1 MRRGTLVGMV
11 AACAGL
17 MVVPVGAQEI
27 HRDHVKYV
35 KPYHDPVL
43 KEMIDRDKK
52 LRREAEKK
60 TAEIVKELK
69 AQKRKEREE
78 RPRLRFDTSGIEHPA
93 GPDAFQQVWHFPPVA
108 QYLSGTC
115 WDFSTTSFMESEIK
129 RLTGQEIKLSE
140 MWTAY
145 WEYVNKAKGY
155 VETRGQSLFDQGS
168 ETNAL
173 TRVYAEHGVV
183 PEAAYKG
190 ILAEDGRVD
199 HSAMERHM
207 KELLEWCKDNNYW
220 DEDFIVSA
228 IRKIMDETM
237 GRPPESVTWQGN
249 TYTPQEFLSK
259 VCQLHADDYVSLM
272 STLSVPF
279 WTHGE
284 YRVPDNWWH
293 DKSYINVP
301 LDVWYATIVNAIK
314 AGESVVIGG
323 DVSEPGYYGQEDI
336 AVVPSFD
343 IPEQFID
350 QDSRELRFYN
360 HTSTDDHGI
369 HLVGYKRFKGE
380 DWFLIKDSARSS
392 RWGKYSGYYMYR
404 SDYVKLKMLT
414 FTVHKDFVKDILE
427 KVAANEKNLEEAKA
441 AEAEQPK
448 PSDSN

>member
-1 MRRGTLVGMV
+1 MGMA

-17 MVVPVGAQEI
+17 MVVPAGAQEI

-43 KEMIDRDKK
+43 KEMIERDKK
-52 LRREAEKK
+52 LRKEAEKK
-60 TAEIVKELK
+60 TEEIVKKLK
-69 AQKRKEREE
+69 AQKKKEREE
-78 RPRLRFDTSGIEHPA
+78 RPRLRFDTSGIKHPA
-93 GPDAFQQVWHFPPVA
+93 GPDDFQQVWHFPPIA

-145 WEYVNKAKGY
+145 WEYINKTKGY
-155 VETRGQSLFDQGS
+155 IETRGHSEFGQGS

-173 TRVYAEHGVV
+173 TRVYSEHGVV

-190 ILAEDGRVD
+190 VLAEDGRVD

-207 KELLEWCKDNNYW
+207 KELLEWCKENNYW

-237 GRPPESVTWQGN
+237 GRPPESVTWQGA
-249 TYTPQEFLSK
+249 TYTPKEFLTE
-259 VCQLHADDYVSLM
+259 VCQLHPDDYVSLM

-284 YRVPDNWWH
+284 YKVPDNWWH
-293 DKSYINVP
+293 DKSYVNVP

-323 DVSEPGYYGQEDI
+323 DVSEPGYYGKEDI

-343 IPEQFID
+343 IPGQFID
-350 QDSRELRFYN
+350 QDARELRFYN

-369 HLVGYKRFKGE
+369 HLVGYKNLDGV

-392 RWGKYSGYYMYR
+392 RWGKYRGYYMYR

-414 FTVHKDFVKDILE
+414 FTVHKDFVKGILQ
-427 KVAANEKNLEEAKA
+427 KVASNEKKIAEEEAAQAKSP
-441 AEAEQPK
+441 E
-448 PSDSN
+448 PSKSD

>member
-1 MRRGTLVGMV
+1 MRRGTLVGMAV
-11 AACAGL
+11 ACAGL
-17 MVVPVGAQEI
+17 MVVPVGAQET

-35 KPYHDPVL
+35 KPYRDPVL
-43 KEMIDRDKK
+43 KEMIERDKK

-93 GPDAFQQVWHFPPVA
+93 GPDDFQQVWHFPPVA

-155 VETRGQSLFDQGS
+155 IETRGHSEFGQGS

-173 TRVYAEHGVV
+173 TRVYSEHGVV

-190 ILAEDGRVD
+190 VLAEDGRVD

-207 KELLEWCKDNNYW
+207 KGLLEWCKDNNYW

-237 GRPPESVTWQGN
+237 GRPPENVTWQGA
-249 TYTPQEFLSK
+249 TYTPKEFLTK
-259 VCQLHADDYVSLM
+259 VCQLHPDDYVSLM

-293 DKSYINVP
+293 DKSYVNVP

-323 DVSEPGYYGQEDI
+323 DVSEPGYYGKGDI

-343 IPEQFID
+343 IPGQFID

-369 HLVGYKRFKGE
+369 HLVGYKNLDGV

-414 FTVHKDFVKDILE
+414 FTVHKDFIKDVLE
-427 KVAANEKNLEEAKA
+427 KVAANEKKIEEAKA
-441 AEAEQPK
+441 AEVEQPK
-448 PSDSN
+448 PSGSN